1 MLDKKIQK
9 GFIKNSSIQI
19 NLKIIYQKI
28 NEILF
33 TKIDHFLYYLI
44 EFVLE
49 NYSGAISLKEIVKIS
64 KGNPKGSILSPK
76 LFIFYINEILRKI
89 AFRIGNKE
97 LILAYADDVVLIS
110 QNKGRL

>member
-1 MLDKKIQK
+1 M
-9 GFIKNSSIQI
+9 
-19 NLKIIYQKI
+19 
-28 NEILF
+28 
-33 TKIDHFLYYLI
+33 
-44 EFVLE
+44 LE
-49 NYSGAISLKEIVKIS
+49 NYSGAISLNEIVKIS
-64 KGNPKGSILSPK
+64 KGNPQGSILSPK